1 MDFECIWRDWKEPPP
16 FLPEGSVHH
25 RQRHTF
31 CPSRSCRSGS
41 CLMLSPLPTF
51 PSSLLL
57 KVFPLCHPM
66 CTDLFSWNLILHGS
80 FSLQRLARTFHF
92 DPLSEGT
99 QCISDWT
106 GYTRWSQPFLCCSHS
121 AAWQGIPLQR
131 QLWALGTT
139 QRVTHCR
146 GSCWPSQG
154 NAGKC
159 FQGCS
164 LFRAGIR
171 LQDLLA
177 NQPHFLILYS

>member
-1 MDFECIWRDWKEPPP
+1 MYLERLKRDSSILTW
-16 FLPEGSVHH
+16 G
-25 RQRHTF
+25 F
-31 CPSRSCRSGS
+31 CPSQTETHI
-41 CLMLSPLPTF
+41 LSFKKLQEWQLLDAFTPTYLPIIF
-51 PSSLLL
+51 AFKGLSSLSSHVHWLIQL
-57 KVFPLCHPM
+57 
-66 CTDLFSWNLILHGS
+66 NLILHGS